1 MTNNDQQALKQT
13 VAKAAVLEVPEG
25 SILGVGT
32 GSTVDC
38 FIDALAKQGVALTA
52 AISSSVRSS
61 ERLRS
66 HGYRIMGL
74 DELTGPMDLYIDG
87 ADEID
92 PRLCMVK
99 GGGGALTQEKIVASA
114 AKTFICIVD
123 ASKQVDVLGRFPLPL
138 EVIESAITPV
148 TWAIRAMGGDP
159 RRRAGFLTDNGHPIL
174 DVHGLKISD
183 PKAMERELN
192 QIPGVVTNGIFAVRP
207 ADLALVAST
216 QGVARLKLS

>member
-1 MTNNDQQALKQT
+1 MTNNDQQALKQA

-207 ADLALVAST
+207 ADLALVASA

>member
-1 MTNNDQQALKQT
+1 
-13 VAKAAVLEVPEG
+13 
-25 SILGVGT
+25 
-32 GSTVDC
+32 
-38 FIDALAKQGVALTA
+38 
-52 AISSSVRSS
+52 
-61 ERLRS
+61 
-66 HGYRIMGL
+66 
-74 DELTGPMDLYIDG
+74 
-87 ADEID
+87 
-92 PRLCMVK
+92 
-99 GGGGALTQEKIVASA
+99 VASA